1 MRIVYDASAKSNCS
15 STSVNECLETGP
27 ILQNLL
33 CSVLVRN
40 IFFPAALCGDMKHTN
55 LQVHIKKEDRDAL
68 LFNWIKGKDPKQIE
82 TLRFT
87 RALLNSL
94 SYHLFCV

>member
-15 STSVNECLETGP
+15 STSVNKCLETGP
-27 ILQNLL
+27 TLQNLL
-33 CSVLVRN
+33 WSMLVRN
-40 IFFPAALCGDMKHTN
+40 IFFPVALCGDMKHTN
-55 LQVHIKKEDRDAL
+55 LQVHIKKEDRDAPR
-68 LFNWIKGKDPKQIE
+68 FNWIKDKDPKQTE

-94 SYHLFCV
+94 KPII

>member
-1 MRIVYDASAKSNCS
+1 MRIVYDGSAKSNCS
-15 STSVNECLETGP
+15 STSLNECLETGP
-27 ILQNLL
+27 TLQNLL
-33 CSVLVRN
+33 WIVLVRN
-40 IFFPAALCGDMKHTN
+40 IFFPVALYGDMKHIN
-55 LQVHIKKEDRDAL
+55 LHVHIKKEDRDAL
-68 LFNWIKGKDPKQIE
+68 RFSWIKDKDPKQID